1 MAKIKI
7 GADELILW
15 LRKNDKAID
24 IPNDEISGLGRK
36 LYDYIV
42 GNLNGK
48 KVEENKPS
56 FWANTT
62 GDKNIDKFCL
72 PKKSAQYEIE
82 SSQLATLFIE
92 LNNW

>member
-24 IPNDEISGLGRK
+24 IPNDKISGLGRK

-62 GDKNIDKFCL
+62 EDKNINKFCL
-72 PKKSAQYEIE
+72 PKASAQYEID
-82 SSQLATLFIE
+82 SSQLETLFIE